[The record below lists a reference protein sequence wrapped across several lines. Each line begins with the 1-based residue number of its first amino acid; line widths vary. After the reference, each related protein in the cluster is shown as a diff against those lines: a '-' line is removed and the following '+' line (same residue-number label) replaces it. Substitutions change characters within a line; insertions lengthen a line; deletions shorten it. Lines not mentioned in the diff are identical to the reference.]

1 MDLDAAVAFD
11 AEGLLTQLEN
21 SSTSNETEGWVQGV
35 DTSLIETELSNYQTQ
50 LESYLNVN
58 APTATLGDVLGL
70 QTINPSVANTLE
82 SAAPTYSVG
91 LNTTV
96 DLLPEDLFY
105 RYIECFVMNIYA
117 SQLICALIMLSIVG
131 FSIYEK
137 IDYKILFYFGVVF
150 LSFLCVV
157 YLVINLIF
165 DSDCSIKTIL
175 SFNRVGCSP
184 VLFTIA
190 FSLILAA
197 VNGCLL
203 RKFKD

>member
-1 MDLDAAVAFD
+1 MP
-11 AEGLLTQLEN
+11 
-21 SSTSNETEGWVQGV
+21 
-35 DTSLIETELSNYQTQ
+35 SLNIE
-50 LESYLNVN
+50 
-58 APTATLGDVLGL
+58 
-70 QTINPSVANTLE
+70 
-82 SAAPTYSVG
+82 
-91 LNTTV
+91 
-96 DLLPEDLFY
+96 
-105 RYIECFVMNIYA
+105 RFVMNIYA

-131 FSIYEK
+131 FSIYKK